1 MRAVEASLAHLIRAQ
16 EFDKRLVVLE
26 RRLASLPVELGERES
41 SLAALEAEAEE
52 LEAERKACL
61 TRSNKLETEVGARDE
76 RISKLEKQAVEARD
90 PSAVQVAQHE
100 AAKLRDEN
108 SEAQEEALELLEQA
122 EQLGERRAG
131 MDGGLTTARED
142 LAALAK
148 NVANDQAELEAEVAS
163 MRAERESEVSEVNTT
178 TRDVFQVL
186 AEKHPGKAVVPLK
199 GDSCGGCGT
208 RLTPNDRVRVQAAK
222 GLIRCPSCTRI
233 LVTQEFWGKVS
244 EPVQ

>member
-1 MRAVEASLAHLIRAQ
+1 MEASLAHLIRAQ
-16 EFDKRLVVLE
+16 LVDKRLEVLV
-26 RRLASLPVELGERES
+26 RRLASLPVELGERDS
-41 SLAALEAEAEE
+41 SLNALEAEAEE
-52 LEAERKACL
+52 LEAERRACI
-61 TRSNKLETEVGARDE
+61 TRSNKLETEVGGRDD
-76 RISKLEKQAVEARD
+76 RIAKLEKQAVEARD

-108 SEAQEEALELLEQA
+108 SEAQEEALELLEKA
-122 EQLGERRAG
+122 EQLAERRAG
-131 MDGGLTTARED
+131 MEEGLVTARED
-142 LAALAK
+142 LEALRK
-148 NVANDQAELEAEVAS
+148 NVAVDQTDLENEVATL
-163 MRAERESEVSEVNTT
+163 RAEREAEVQEVNTT
-178 TRDVFQVL
+178 IRDAFQVL

-233 LVTQEFWGKVS
+233 LVTQELWGKVS

>member
-1 MRAVEASLAHLIRAQ
+1 MEASLAHLIRAQ
-16 EFDKRLVVLE
+16 QVDKRLEVLV
-26 RRLASLPVELGERES
+26 RRLASLPVELGERDS
-41 SLAALEAEAEE
+41 SLNALEAEAEE
-52 LEAERKACL
+52 LEAERRACL
-61 TRSNKLETEVGARDE
+61 TRSNKLETEVGTRDE

-108 SEAQEEALELLEQA
+108 SDAQEEALELLEQA
-122 EQLGERRAG
+122 EQLAERRAG
-131 MDGGLTTARED
+131 MEEGLTKARED
-142 LAALAK
+142 YEALKA
-148 NVANDQAELEAEVAS
+148 NVEVDQADLENEIATL
-163 MRAERESEVSEVNTT
+163 RAERESEVQEVNTT
-178 TRDVFQVL
+178 IRDAFQIL

-233 LVTQEFWGKVS
+233 LVPQELWGKIT
-244 EPVQ
+244 ETVQ